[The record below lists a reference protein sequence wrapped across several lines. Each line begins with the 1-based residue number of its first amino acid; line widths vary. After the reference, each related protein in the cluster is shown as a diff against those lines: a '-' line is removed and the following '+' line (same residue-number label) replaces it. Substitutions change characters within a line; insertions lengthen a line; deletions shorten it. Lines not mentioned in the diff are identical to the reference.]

1 VHVRVRGE
9 GVKFREV
16 KITMKQSVIWERHT
30 DFISNRQEIIL
41 WGFSISELQRAYEV
55 ESVPL
60 LNGGIFNDYERAV
73 ESR

>member
-1 VHVRVRGE
+1 
-9 GVKFREV
+9 
-16 KITMKQSVIWERHT
+16 MKQSVIWERHT